1 MNTTLA
7 AAVTSALIVMAAG
20 ATFSTTAQGSDISI
34 EKQTLTPAECEKQAW
49 PNIDASCLVTIS
61 GEHTNNVV
69 RVAAQY

>member
-7 AAVTSALIVMAAG
+7 AAVTSALIVIGAG

-34 EKQTLTPAECEKQAW
+34 EKQILTPAECEKQAW
-49 PNIDASCLVTIS
+49 PNIDASCLVTMS
-61 GEHTNNVV
+61 GEHSSTSV